1 MTASITYLPTTGT
14 RRRLSVPDAPT
25 RIAGAARDLQEIA
38 AEHDFDRDGILEI
51 AARLRRIAEE
61 LSAS

>member
-1 MTASITYLPTTGT
+1 MSNVTRLPVDNP

-25 RIAGAARDLQEIA
+25 RIAGAAQDLQEIA
-38 AEHDFDRDGILEI
+38 AEHQFDRDGILAV
-51 AARLRRIAEE
+51 AARLRRIADE